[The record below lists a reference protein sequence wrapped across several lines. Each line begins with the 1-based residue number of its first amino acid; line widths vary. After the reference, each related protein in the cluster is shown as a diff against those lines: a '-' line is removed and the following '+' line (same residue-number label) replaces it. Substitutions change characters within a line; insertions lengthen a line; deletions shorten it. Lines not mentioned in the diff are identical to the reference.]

1 MEISVDNHLWLAF
14 TLNTSHDYATKR
26 FLRRFNCSPAAIF
39 ENRGLLLV
47 GPIPPEIE
55 DPEVEVQESDPEP
68 EVPVGQ
74 LELFA

>member
-1 MEISVDNHLWLAF
+1 MEITVDNHLWLAF
-14 TLNTSHDYATKR
+14 TPDTSHDYATKR
-26 FLRRFNCSPAAIF
+26 FVKRFNCLPQEIF

-55 DPEVEVQESDPEP
+55 SPEP
-68 EVPVGQ
+68 EEIPAGQ